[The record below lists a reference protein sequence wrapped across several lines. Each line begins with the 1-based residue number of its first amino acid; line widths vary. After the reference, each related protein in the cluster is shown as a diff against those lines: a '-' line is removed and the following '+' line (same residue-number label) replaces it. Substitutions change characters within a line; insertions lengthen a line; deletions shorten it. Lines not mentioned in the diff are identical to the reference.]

1 MLRSTR
7 RRGQWSPCSAMT
19 CTGNETLASTLAR
32 ETLPPHS
39 DLRSVL
45 AATASSP
52 TTASK
57 EVTNSKTHFE
67 APTVSVVHH
76 AMKALALIVE
86 AVARAPSCRVVRIT
100 PIVATLELC
109 LIIPQ
114 QAVWSLEGCAFD
126 TGQSRNLKTC
136 SEGQVLVRAEA
147 AVRCF
152 PRFQPRP
159 VALTNQTHRDREQ
172 VFHGLH
178 GSSDYNR
185 IL

>member
-1 MLRSTR
+1 MKRL
-7 RRGQWSPCSAMT
+7 
-19 CTGNETLASTLAR
+19 
-32 ETLPPHS
+32 
-39 DLRSVL
+39 
-45 AATASSP
+45 
-52 TTASK
+52 
-57 EVTNSKTHFE
+57 HFE

-109 LIIPQ
+109 LII
-114 QAVWSLEGCAFD
+114 
-126 TGQSRNLKTC
+126 
-136 SEGQVLVRAEA
+136 QVLVRAEA

-172 VFHGLH
+172 VFHGLRRLFSKRANDVRDR
-178 GSSDYNR
+178 G
-185 IL
+185 